1 MHGIITL
8 LYIGLMQVCPLKVLI
23 VDDER
28 LARRRLDDALS
39 TITTTYPLDIVGHAD
54 NGQAA
59 LVLIEEESPDVVL
72 LDIQMPGMS
81 GIDVARALQHR
92 PLRPAV
98 IFLTAYDQYA
108 MDAFDVEA
116 VDYLL
121 KPIKDERLLQALQ
134 KAKAWRTGTKLQT
147 TAPHIPAHRDGKKC
161 MLPVDDI
168 QVATSDWR
176 STRLYVGGS
185 DAFTSD
191 WTLLRLEE
199 EYPHVFCRIH
209 RATLVNLSGVQRLE
223 RTDDA
228 RWTVVMK
235 DIAEI
240 FPVSRRL
247 LTEVRHRL
255 AGR

>member
-1 MHGIITL
+1 M
-8 LYIGLMQVCPLKVLI
+8 
-23 VDDER
+23 
-28 LARRRLDDALS
+28 LS
-39 TITTTYPLDIVGHAD
+39 
-54 NGQAA
+54 
-59 LVLIEEESPDVVL
+59 
-72 LDIQMPGMS
+72 
-81 GIDVARALQHR
+81 
-92 PLRPAV
+92 
-98 IFLTAYDQYA
+98 
-108 MDAFDVEA
+108 
-116 VDYLL
+116 
-121 KPIKDERLLQALQ
+121 
-134 KAKAWRTGTKLQT
+134 
-147 TAPHIPAHRDGKKC
+147 
-161 MLPVDDI
+161 VDDI

-223 RTDDA
+223 RTDDE

-255 AGR
+255 AGK